1 MKKKT
6 GIILLV
12 LLFVAG
18 FTAGGQAASK
28 PPQTIV
34 FATHTVGTGAFV
46 LVSLLA
52 ETIIEKTGIMVRSVP
67 AGADVARTLMI
78 TKGEAHT
85 AALNSLSGWILQE
98 GLFEHSTIDW
108 GPQPVRYAWIPQ
120 HVGAAL
126 TVRGDSNMHKLEDLR
141 GKRVAAYPGSP
152 SPHLMNEAFLA
163 FAGLTWKD
171 VIAVPFSGPA
181 AGYDAV
187 IKNRADMSFFNVEG
201 GKAHELAS
209 MPGGARYIDVPESD
223 TEGWKRARAVAPMLS
238 PRLATYGANLS
249 KDKPAWVQSQG
260 FPNFICYD
268 RLDKN
273 IAYHITKYI
282 HELYPEYSKKN
293 ESMRA
298 DWTIEKCLMLF
309 TYDVVPMHA
318 GSVQY
323 FKEIGRW
330 TAEHEKMNQDR
341 IAHQLM
347 LSKLWEQTV
356 AEAKQK
362 GITGKGL
369 SELWMDKRA
378 AAGLWSKKL

>member
-1 MKKKT
+1 MKKKL
-6 GIILLV
+6 GIILLIV
-12 LLFVAG
+12 MFAAG
-18 FTAGGQAASK
+18 FATGGQAAPK
-28 PPQTIV
+28 PPQAIV

-108 GPQPVRYAWIPQ
+108 GPQPIRYAWLPQ
-120 HVGAAL
+120 HVGAGL
-126 TVRGDSNMHKLEDLR
+126 TVRGDSDIYKLEDLR

-171 VIAVPFSGPA
+171 VIPVPFSGPA

-201 GKAHELAS
+201 GKARELAS
-209 MPGGARYIDVPESD
+209 MPGGIRYIDVPESN
-223 TEGWKRARAVAPMLS
+223 TEGWKRSRAVAPMLS
-238 PRLATYGANLS
+238 PRLATYGAGLS
-249 KDKPAWVQSQG
+249 DDKPAWVQSQG

-268 RLDKN
+268 SLDKN
-273 IAYHITKYI
+273 IAYYITKYI
-282 HELYPEYSKKN
+282 HELYPDYSKKN
-293 ESMRA
+293 KSMKD
-298 DWTIEKCLMLF
+298 DWAIDKCLSLF

-330 TAEHEKMNQDR
+330 TAEHEKLNQER
-341 IAHQLM
+341 IAYQLM
-347 LSKLWEQTV
+347 LNKMWQKTV

-362 GITGKGL
+362 GITEKAF
-369 SELWMDKRA
+369 SDFWMDKRA
-378 AAGLWSKKL
+378 AAGLWSRK